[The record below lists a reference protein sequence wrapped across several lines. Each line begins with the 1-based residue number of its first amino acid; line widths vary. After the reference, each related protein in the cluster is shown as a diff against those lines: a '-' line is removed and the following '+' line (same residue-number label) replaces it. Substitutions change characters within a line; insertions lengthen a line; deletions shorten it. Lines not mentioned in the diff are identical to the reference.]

1 MRSLQ
6 EHLMESMA
14 NEAKGLFKDFNTFVN
29 LCKDIAKKL
38 KCQVETRDYPDYNF
52 KTVAIATDAF
62 GGVFCSFHYDTTTG
76 EITAWKND
84 KEDET
89 NINRIEDIVPTVL
102 KFYEKY
108 GNKRM
113 TPRSARELADFINS
127 QY

>member
-14 NEAKGLFKDFNTFVN
+14 NEAKGLFKDFNAFVD

-38 KCQVETRDYPDYNF
+38 KFHVGIRDYPDYNF
-52 KTVAIATDAF
+52 KIVTIATDAF
-62 GGVFCSFHYDTTTG
+62 GGVFCLFHYDTTTG

-89 NINRIEDIVPTVL
+89 NINRIEDIAHTVV

-108 GNKRM
+108 GKKRR
-113 TPRSARELADFINS
+113 TPGFTRELTDFINS